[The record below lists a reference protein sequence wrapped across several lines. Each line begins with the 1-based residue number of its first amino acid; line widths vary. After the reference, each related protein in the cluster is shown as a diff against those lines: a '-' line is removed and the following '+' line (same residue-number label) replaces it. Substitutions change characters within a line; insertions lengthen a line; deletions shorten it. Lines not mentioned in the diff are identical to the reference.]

1 MSNNAAEQEIRPIAV
16 GRHSW
21 TFAGSDE
28 GGRPATAIYK
38 QADPHA
44 RINDVD
50 PPLRGLRVRFKSCS
64 RVTELSQHEADGGKF
79 QERESVAIEIFPI
92 LGETATTIQPCDGSL
107 DDPTFG

>member
-1 MSNNAAEQEIRPIAV
+1 MSINAAEQEIRPIAV

-50 PPLRGLRVRFKSCS
+50 PPLRGFSNFAPFR
-64 RVTELSQHEADGGKF
+64 GGRK
-79 QERESVAIEIFPI
+79 VKNFP
-92 LGETATTIQPCDGSL
+92 Q
-107 DDPTFG
+107 